1 MATPNYEI
9 DYNDKRFTDV
19 KTEETNAVNKNNTFY
34 NDAVNKIDNQINT
47 QIGNVK
53 DWGAEQ
59 AKNQQAQH
67 DFTIQ
72 QIEQK
77 KEQAQQDYKKEQSAA
92 YVDWQKQS
100 NQYGANAEQMA
111 AQGMSNTGYSESS
124 QVAMYNQYQN
134 RVAVAREAISRAE
147 LEFDNQMTQARLQNS
162 SILAEIAYNTLKE
175 IDSLTLAGIQKTSAL
190 RSEQVKRETEI
201 KQIYHNQWQ
210 DLLKQINTEN
220 SLKESVRQHENEMSY
235 KNAQL
240 ELQKTQ
246 EENLK
251 TYRQAQLD
259 EQKRQFDILH
269 PAGGGEAFTTKTG
282 GSSGGRKYTGNT
294 KVTKPSG
301 KKVGSGKSTVNN
313 SNHKTL
319 ESSNW
324 KRVGAGGINWFGGVD
339 GNAKYKN
346 TSTGK
351 TYTGDQLVKALQKEG
366 MSKSQAKDY
375 VKALQKGAEA

>member
-19 KTEETNAVNKNNTFY
+19 KTAETNAVNKNNTFY

-175 IDSLTLAGIQKTSAL
+175 IDSLTLAGIQQTTAL
-190 RSEQVKRETEI
+190 RSEQAKRETEL

-210 DLLKQINTEN
+210 DVLKQI
-220 SLKESVRQHENEMSY
+220 Q
-235 KNAQL
+235 
-240 ELQKTQ
+240 
-246 EENLK
+246 
-251 TYRQAQLD
+251 D
-259 EQKRQFDILH
+259 EQKQAYFLPDTTPSDEITDDSPEIQLTPDIA
-269 PAGGGEAFTTKTG
+269 PTTN
-282 GSSGGRKYTGNT
+282 NT
-294 KVTKPSG
+294 KPTMS
-301 KKVGSGKSTVNN
+301 
-313 SNHKTL
+313 
-319 ESSNW
+319 
-324 KRVGAGGINWFGGVD
+324 GAGEVD
-339 GNAKYKN
+339 LAKIDISTLTNKGYGNLSAEELAEMVNEGTLVPVVKN
-346 TSTGK
+346 GK
-351 TYTGDQLVKALQKEG
+351 IEFQKPLSEG
-366 MSKSQAKDY
+366 AGTKQWLTQHMK
-375 VKALQKGAEA
+375 

>member
-19 KTEETNAVNKNNTFY
+19 KTAETNAVNKSNTFY
-34 NDAVNKIDNQINT
+34 NDAVDKIDNQINT

-100 NQYGANAEQMA
+100 NKYGANAEQMA

-124 QVAMYNQYQN
+124 KVAMYNQYQN

-175 IDSLTLAGIQKTSAL
+175 IDSLTLAGIQQTTAL
-190 RSEQVKRETEI
+190 RSEQAKRETEI

-210 DLLKQINTEN
+210 DVLKQI
-220 SLKESVRQHENEMSY
+220 Q
-235 KNAQL
+235 
-240 ELQKTQ
+240 
-246 EENLK
+246 
-251 TYRQAQLD
+251 D
-259 EQKRQFDILH
+259 EQKQVYILPDTTPSDEITDDSPEIQLTPDIA
-269 PAGGGEAFTTKTG
+269 PTTN
-282 GSSGGRKYTGNT
+282 NT
-294 KVTKPSG
+294 KPTLYPKYSVAGALREMSG
-301 KKVGSGKSTVNN
+301 AGEGDLAKIDKSTLTNKGYGNLSAEELAEMVNEG
-313 SNHKTL
+313 TL
-319 ESSNW
+319 VPVVKNGKIEFQKPLSA
-324 KRVGAGGINWFGGVD
+324 GAGTKQWLTQHM
-339 GNAKYKN
+339 K
-346 TSTGK
+346 
-351 TYTGDQLVKALQKEG
+351 
-366 MSKSQAKDY
+366 
-375 VKALQKGAEA
+375 

>member
-19 KTEETNAVNKNNTFY
+19 KAAEKTAINNNNTFY

-59 AKNQQAQH
+59 AKNQQAQS
-67 DFTIQ
+67 DFAIK

-77 KEQAQQDYKKEQSAA
+77 KAQAQEDYKKEQSGA

-100 NQYGANAEQMA
+100 NPYGANAEQMA

-124 QVAMYNQYQN
+124 KVNMYVSYQN

-175 IDSLTLAGIQKTSAL
+175 IDSLTLAGIQQTTAL
-190 RSEQVKRETEI
+190 RSEQAKRETEL

-210 DLLKQINTEN
+210 DVLKQINTEN
-220 SLKESVRQHENEMSY
+220 SLAESVRQYNETMAFNKQKEANDKAYQEAALALEREKFSWQ
-235 KNAQL
+235 KAQ
-240 ELQKTQ
+240 
-246 EENLK
+246 
-251 TYRQAQLD
+251 A
-259 EQKRQFDILH
+259 
-269 PAGGGEAFTTKTG
+269 ASSGGGSTIKKSSG
-282 GSSGGRKYTGNT
+282 GSSKKSSSSSKKSSSGSSKSISKPKYS
-294 KVTKPSG
+294 VSG
-301 KKVGSGKSTVNN
+301 ALQKMSGSGKSNAPKVDMN
-313 SNHKTL
+313 SVIKQGYGPISAKTL
-319 ESSNW
+319 ADKVNKGILVPEVKNGKTTFKKVLSS
-324 KRVGAGGINWFGGVD
+324 GAG
-339 GNAKYKN
+339 K
-346 TSTGK
+346 K
-351 TYTGDQLVKALQKEG
+351 TWLTTHFK
-366 MSKSQAKDY
+366 
-375 VKALQKGAEA
+375 

>member
-19 KTEETNAVNKNNTFY
+19 KAAEKTAINNNNTFY

-59 AKNQQAQH
+59 AKNQQAQS
-67 DFTIQ
+67 DFAIK

-77 KEQAQQDYKKEQSAA
+77 KAQAQEDYKKEQSAA

-100 NQYGANAEQMA
+100 NKYGANAEQMA

-124 QVAMYNQYQN
+124 QVAMYVSYQN

-175 IDSLTLAGIQKTSAL
+175 IDSLTLAGIQQTTAL
-190 RSEQVKRETEI
+190 RSEQAKRETEL

-210 DLLKQINTEN
+210 DVLKQINTEN
-220 SLKESVRQHENEMSY
+220 SLAEEVRQYNETMAFNKQKEANDKAYRDAALALEREKFSWQ
-235 KNAQL
+235 KAQ
-240 ELQKTQ
+240 
-246 EENLK
+246 
-251 TYRQAQLD
+251 A
-259 EQKRQFDILH
+259 
-269 PAGGGEAFTTKTG
+269 ASSGGGSTIKKSSG
-282 GSSGGRKYTGNT
+282 GSSKKSSSSSKKSSSGSSKSISKPKYP
-294 KVTKPSG
+294 VSG
-301 KKVGSGKSTVNN
+301 ALEKMSGSGKSNAPKVDMN
-313 SNHKTL
+313 SVIKQGYGPISAKTL
-319 ESSNW
+319 ADKVNKGILVPEVKNGKTTFKKVLSS
-324 KRVGAGGINWFGGVD
+324 GAG
-339 GNAKYKN
+339 K
-346 TSTGK
+346 K
-351 TYTGDQLVKALQKEG
+351 TWLTTHFK
-366 MSKSQAKDY
+366 
-375 VKALQKGAEA
+375 

>member
-77 KEQAQQDYKKEQSAA
+77 KAQAQQDYKKEQSAA

-147 LEFDNQMTQARLQNS
+147 LQFENQMTQARLQNS
-162 SILAEIAYNTLKE
+162 SILAEIALNTLKE
-175 IDSLTLAGIQKTSAL
+175 IDSLTLAGIQQTTAL
-190 RSEQVKRETEI
+190 RSEQAKRETEL

-210 DLLKQINTEN
+210 DVLKQII
-220 SLKESVRQHENEMSY
+220 
-235 KNAQL
+235 
-240 ELQKTQ
+240 
-246 EENLK
+246 
-251 TYRQAQLD
+251 D
-259 EQKRQFDILH
+259 EQKQVYISPDTPNKEDITIL
-269 PAGGGEAFTTKTG
+269 PDETPTIQPETDIAPSPKPSTPYPKYSVAGALKEMSTLGNTNIPKVDKSTLTNKGYGDLSATELADLVNEGVLVPVTKNG
-282 GSSGGRKYTGNT
+282 KIEFQKPLSSGAGT
-294 KVTKPSG
+294 KQWLTQHMK
-301 KKVGSGKSTVNN
+301 
-313 SNHKTL
+313 
-319 ESSNW
+319 
-324 KRVGAGGINWFGGVD
+324 
-339 GNAKYKN
+339 
-346 TSTGK
+346 
-351 TYTGDQLVKALQKEG
+351 
-366 MSKSQAKDY
+366 
-375 VKALQKGAEA
+375 